1 MHPMAGQALE
11 RAWALKGARRA
22 PAEAQPLSAWASTV
36 AEKIGGGGG
45 EGDWSDGVSGIG
57 VDMGVMV
64 SGDRLGEVDGGGV
77 DGGGDKGDG
86 VS

>member
-1 MHPMAGQALE
+1 
-11 RAWALKGARRA
+11 
-22 PAEAQPLSAWASTV
+22 
-36 AEKIGGGGG
+36 
-45 EGDWSDGVSGIG
+45 VSGIG

-64 SGDRLGEVDGGGV
+64 SGDRLGGVDGGGV